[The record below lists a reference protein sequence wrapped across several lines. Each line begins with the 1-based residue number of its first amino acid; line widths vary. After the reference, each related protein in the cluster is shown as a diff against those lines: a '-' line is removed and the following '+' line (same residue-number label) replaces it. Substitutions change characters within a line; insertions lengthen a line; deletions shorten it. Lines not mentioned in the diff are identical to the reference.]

1 MAAKRFM
8 PKTRVRRAPW
18 TIEHVTYLINNM
30 HMSNEELSDVLDRTV
45 HAIEN
50 KLSKLRKTHGI
61 GSRTQAINNAAV
73 TMHNSFVEERKS
85 KTDEGFYFEEPIVK
99 KPNEQLSMLQIEE
112 NVFEETFKPEKVEYT
127 ITWQGTKITFRAAG
141 MYIGTNGLPKFVLD

>member
-30 HMSNEELSDVLDRTV
+30 HLSTRELADVLDRTE

-50 KLSKLRKTHGI
+50 KLSKLRKTHNI
-61 GSRTQAINNAAV
+61 GSRAQAINNAAV
-73 TMHNSFVEERKS
+73 SMHNSN
-85 KTDEGFYFEEPIVK
+85 KTDEGFYFEEPSVK
-99 KPNEQLSMLQIEE
+99 KPNEQLSMLQVEE

-127 ITWQGTKITFRAAG
+127 VTWKGAKIMFKADG
-141 MYIGTNGLPKFVLD
+141 MYIGTNGLPKFVLEE

>member
-1 MAAKRFM
+1 MATKRFM

-30 HMSNEELSDVLDRTV
+30 HLSNEELSDVLDRTV

-50 KLSKLRKTHGI
+50 KLSKLRKTHNI

-73 TMHNSFVEERKS
+73 TMHNSN
-85 KTDEGFYFEEPIVK
+85 KTDEGFYFEEPSVK
-99 KPNEQLSMLQIEE
+99 KPNEQLSMLQTEE
-112 NVFEETFKPEKVEYT
+112 NVFEETFKPKQVEYT
-127 ITWQGTKITFRAAG
+127 LTWEGAVITFKAAG
-141 MYIGTNGLPKFVLD
+141 MYIGTNGLPKFVLEE